1 MTLITLTTYFSL
13 SIYMDREK
21 DTFREMCAYQSLTIE
36 AEESLRNEEGSGNS
50 KSFSASEYAFGLVQ
64 SKGSK

>member
-1 MTLITLTTYFSL
+1 
-13 SIYMDREK
+13 MDREK

-64 SKGSK
+64 SKGSKWFMEEICTFVLTLSW